1 MMSTKILINFS
12 KNVFVIPKIKKS
24 MNPKGR
30 PKKEEVFV
38 QTSFRLPRSLLEE
51 MDEYI
56 KKEMLTRSIFI
67 RKAISEYLTK
77 HLTNED
83 LRLVLEAIKRNKE
96 K

>member
-1 MMSTKILINFS
+1 
-12 KNVFVIPKIKKS
+12 
-24 MNPKGR
+24 MNPYGR

-38 QTSFRLPRSLLEE
+38 QTSFRLPKSLLNE

-67 RKAISEYLTK
+67 RKAIVEYLTR
-77 HLTNED
+77 HIVDED
-83 LRLVLEAIKRNKE
+83 LHLILDAIKRNKD